1 MTRTLTLVIAGLAI
15 AACTIPPADP
25 LEPAPTIS
33 GFSASVNTVTPGAT
47 VTLSWLATNAVTLRL
62 DEVVSGREVPLTGE
76 ATDADGGVVDAGLP
90 NSVDVT
96 VQATS
101 VFVLTA
107 TNARGASTTASV
119 TVATGGTPSDLF
131 FLAAPGVIHSG
142 DTATLVWNTPGT
154 TQVSVTASPGGAL
167 PVDQSAAGSI
177 EVTPE
182 FPTAYT
188 LEAGGASRSLVL
200 PVLPTVD
207 SFTAESLGPAPDAG
221 VGDGGVR
228 VHLSWATRG
237 ARALRLTVDGR
248 QVAVVTG
255 AGQVAA
261 GTWDD
266 TLVVSDAAR
275 VYVYELSAAN
285 DAGVELSTASFP

>member
-1 MTRTLTLVIAGLAI
+1 MTRTLSFFIAGLTF
-15 AACTIPPADP
+15 AACAIPPADT

-33 GFSASVNTVTPGAT
+33 GFSASVNAVSPGTT

-62 DEVVSGREVPLTGE
+62 DEVVRGREVPLTVSG
-76 ATDADGGVVDAGLP
+76 APDGGAVDAGLP
-90 NSVDVT
+90 SSVEVT
-96 VQATS
+96 VEATS

-107 TNARGASTTASV
+107 TNARGATATASV
-119 TVATGGTPSDLF
+119 TVSTGTAADLF

-142 DTATLVWNTPGT
+142 DSATLVWNTPGT
-154 TQVSVTASPGGAL
+154 TQVSVTAAPGGAL

-177 EVTPE
+177 TVTPE
-182 FPTAYT
+182 CPTAYT
-188 LEAGGASRSLVL
+188 LEAGGVSRSLML
-200 PVLPTVD
+200 AVLPTVD
-207 SFTAESLGPAPDAG
+207 RFTAEPLAATGDGG

-237 ARALRLTVDGR
+237 ARTLRVMVDGR
-248 QVAVVTG
+248 QVALING
-255 AGQVAA
+255 AGQVSD

-266 TLVVSDAAR
+266 TLGVSDPAR